1 MKEPSQPPDCGAAL
15 CADDPYEAFIM
26 AKIVTAPERGF
37 TLTADDISPQLFP
50 HQRDVVLWA
59 LRLGRAAIFAA
70 FGLGKSLMQL
80 ELAKQVCRLTGGRFL
95 IVCPLGVRQE
105 FMRDAQ
111 VIGLP
116 VRFVRRLDE
125 CDATGV
131 YLCNYETVRDGKL
144 DPRAFDGASLDEAS
158 CLRGFGG
165 TKTFREFMAVFAG
178 DDQRDIDNHVT
189 GESVRYRFVATAT
202 PSPNDYIELLAYS
215 AFLGVMDVGGAKT
228 RFFKRDSTKADAL
241 TIHPHKER
249 EFWLWVSSWA
259 VFITKPS
266 DLGYSDDGYTLP
278 DIEVRWHE
286 LPSDH
291 EAARERERELL
302 TVEDAAPPS
311 SRPKRNPQLSLMRD
325 TAQGLSEAA
334 REKRDSLNDRIA
346 KMMEIRAQEPDEHRI
361 IWHDLESE
369 RAAIEKAIPGVST
382 VYGAQDL
389 DERESII
396 IGFSDGTVAEVGG
409 KPSMLGSGC
418 NFQRHCARA
427 IYLGIG
433 FKFNDFFQ
441 SLHRLQRFQQTRR
454 VVVDL
459 IYTEAERSVRE
470 ILERKWAQHNE
481 LVEQMTG
488 IIRTYGLTRNAMSE
502 EMERA
507 VTVTRVEVKTR
518 ETTLVNNDSVNELA
532 TMGENSVHHILT
544 SIPFG
549 NMYEYSPSYRD
560 FGHTDGP
567 RHFFEQMDYLTPNLL
582 RVLKPGRVFACHV
595 KDRIVPGGINGLG
608 FQTLYPFH
616 ADCIS
621 HYTKHG
627 FAFLGMIT
635 IVTDVVR
642 ENNQTYRLA
651 YGQFKKDGS
660 RMGCGTPEYLLLFRK
675 PQTDR
680 TRGFADEPIDK
691 TDEEYSLS
699 KWQLEAHGFRRS
711 SGNRLLTPK
720 DLEKL
725 PHDKIFKLFRKHNL
739 ANVYD
744 YQNHVDLNEAL
755 AARGALTTDFMLLQP
770 QSYTSDTWTDIAR
783 MRTLNCTQAVKGKA
797 QHLSPMQF
805 DIAERSIDRF
815 TKRGETVLDPFAGIG
830 TVPFCAVKM
839 GRRAV
844 GIELSPRYFVD
855 AVEYVKQAER
865 VATVPTLFDLDA
877 AVSDDTP
884 DVPEELADVAPVK
897 LDAVSPIHVDAPAFG
912 PLFGTDA
919 PPPPAAEAPPAPV
932 APKRKRAAKTPAA
945 DA

>member
-1 MKEPSQPPDCGAAL
+1 MSGMGHTDFD
-15 CADDPYEAFIM
+15 ADAYEAFINN
-26 AKIVTAPERGF
+26 KTIIAPETGF
-37 TLTADDISPQLFP
+37 LVRDEDISPTLFAF
-50 HQRDVVLWA
+50 QRDIVKWA
-59 LRLGRAAIFAA
+59 CLRGCAAVFAA

-80 ELAKQVCRLTGGRFL
+80 EIARQTNRHTGGRFL
-95 IVCPLGVRQE
+95 IVAPLGVRQE
-105 FMRDAQ
+105 FMRDAALLG
-111 VIGLP
+111 VPL
-116 VRFVRRLDE
+116 RFVRRLDE

-144 DPRAFDGASLDEAS
+144 DPRRFDGASLDEAS

-178 DDQRDIDNHVT
+178 DDQRDVANHVT
-189 GESVRYRFVATAT
+189 GEMVRYRFVATAT
-202 PSPNDYIELLAYS
+202 PSPNDFIELLAYS
-215 AFLGVMDVGGAKT
+215 AFLGVLDVGGAKT
-228 RFFKRDSTKADAL
+228 RFFKRDSTKADSL

-249 EFWLWVSSWA
+249 EFWLWVSTWA
-259 VFITKPS
+259 VFVTKPS
-266 DLGYSDDGYTLP
+266 DLGYSDEGYELP
-278 DIEVRWHE
+278 PIEVRWHE

-291 EAARERERELL
+291 EAAREAERIALL
-302 TVEDAAPPS
+302 ADGTDVSKA
-311 SRPKRNPQLSLMRD
+311 RRNPQLSLMRD
-325 TAQGLSEAA
+325 TAAGLSAAA
-334 REKRDSLNDRIA
+334 REKRDSLDDRIA

-361 IWHDLESE
+361 IWHDLERE
-369 RAAIEKAIPGVST
+369 RVAIEHAIPTART
-382 VYGAQDL
+382 VYGSQDL
-389 DERESII
+389 DERETII
-396 IGFSDGTVAEVGG
+396 IGFSEGEIAEVGG
-409 KPSMLGSGC
+409 KPSMLGSGV
-418 NFQRHCARA
+418 NFQRFCARA

-441 SLHRLQRFQQTRR
+441 SLHRLQRFQQKRP

-459 IYTEAERSVRE
+459 IYTEAERGVRE

-481 LVEQMTG
+481 LVAQMTA
-488 IIRTYGLTRNAMSE
+488 IVREYGLARNAMSE
-502 EMERA
+502 EMERTM
-507 VTVTRVEVKTR
+507 TVQRVEVKTR
-518 ETTLVNNDSVNELA
+518 ECTLVNNDSVNELA
-532 TMGENSVHHILT
+532 AMEPNSIHHILT

-549 NMYEYSPSYRD
+549 NQYEYSPSYRD

-567 RHFFEQMDYLTPNLL
+567 AHFFEQMDYLTPGLL
-582 RVLKPGRVFACHV
+582 RVLKPGRVFACHI
-595 KDRIVPGGINGLG
+595 KDRIVPGGVNGFG

-616 ADCIS
+616 CDAIA

-660 RMGCGTPEYLLLFRK
+660 RMGCGVPEYLLLFRK

-680 TRGFADEPIDK
+680 TRGFADEPVDK
-691 TDEEYSLS
+691 TDEEYTLS
-699 KWQLEAHGFRRS
+699 RWQLEAHGFRRS
-711 SGNRLLTPK
+711 SGNRLLTPE
-720 DLEKL
+720 DMEGMTHAQL
-725 PHDKIFKLFRKHNL
+725 FKLFRKHNL

-744 YQNHVDLNEAL
+744 YQNHVALNEAL

-770 QSYTSDTWTDIAR
+770 QSYTPDTWTDIAR
-783 MRTLNCTQAVKGKA
+783 MRTLNCNQAVKGKT
-797 QHLSPMQF
+797 QHLCPMQF

-844 GIELSPRYFVD
+844 GVELSPRYFID

-865 VATVPTLFDLDA
+865 EASVRTLFDLDA
-877 AVSDDTP
+877 VVSEPTD
-884 DVPEELADVAPVK
+884 DVPEELSVASSER

-912 PLFGTDA
+912 PLFGDA
-919 PPPPAAEAPPAPV
+919 PPLLAPEAAPSSPPVEAPS
-932 APKRKRAAKTPAA
+932 PKRKRAAKTPAA